1 MERPGT
7 TNRMQALIGVG
18 VFFIF
23 MMGMSS
29 VAVAADGDGVAEAAS
44 SETGVGL
51 EHAMR
56 DQILQTIEATR
67 QADPEL
73 AVEMERQ
80 LQMLESGQLDPRTL
94 EIRDQ
99 ELTHGTSP
107 QPGELPGGTPLP
119 MPVVDGGGRLI
130 GSEGGAGDSL
140 PPEARKELE
149 ELFRQGTGD
158 PNSEKDRALRE
169 KAGEILEK
177 YGVEPR
183 EMEAGHEGKG
193 EYGRESSHEFGAGL
207 ERGEGFER
215 ALEQMAPEA
224 REQMERHFGQERE
237 QMEGMQREFESAER
251 TFEAPTR
258 DYEATPREV
267 ESPSREYEAP
277 THEYE
282 APAREYETPTRE
294 YEAPMRETTSEAPQ
308 REQQYYEAPE
318 QYREP
323 QYQQPPQ
330 P

>member
-1 MERPGT
+1 
-7 TNRMQALIGVG
+7 
-18 VFFIF
+18 
-23 MMGMSS
+23 MGMRGT
-29 VAVAADGDGVAEAAS
+29 AAAFIMMIGLFLPSTTAWAANGDGVAEAAP
-44 SETGVGL
+44 SETSVGL
-51 EHAMR
+51 EHATR
-56 DQILQTIEATR
+56 DQILQTIDATR

-73 AVEMERQ
+73 AAEMERQ

-94 EIRDQ
+94 EITGM
-99 ELTHGTSP
+99 ELTHGASP
-107 QPGELPGGTPLP
+107 QRGELPGGTPLP

-130 GSEGGAGDSL
+130 GSEGGTGDSL

-158 PNSEKDRALRE
+158 PNSEKDRELRE

-193 EYGRESSHEFGAGL
+193 EYGRESSHEFGPGL

-237 QMEGMQREFESAER
+237 QMEGTQREFESAER

-294 YEAPMRETTSEAPQ
+294 YEAPMRETTSETPQ

>member
-1 MERPGT
+1 MGMRG
-7 TNRMQALIGVG
+7 RMSA
-18 VFFIF
+18 VFIIV
-23 MMGMSS
+23 MMGVSLPS
-29 VAVAADGDGVAEAAS
+29 VAWAADGTVEAAQPTGS
-44 SETGVGL
+44 LETAGR
-51 EHAMR
+51 E
-56 DQILQTIEATR
+56 QILQAIEAAR
-67 QADPEL
+67 QDDPEL
-73 AVEMERQ
+73 AREMEQQ
-80 LQMLESGQLDPRTL
+80 LQLLESGQLDPRTL
-94 EIRDQ
+94 EITGT

-119 MPVVDGGGRLI
+119 MPVVDGGGSLI
-130 GSEGGAGDSL
+130 GPGGGTGDSL

-149 ELFRQGTGD
+149 ELFQQGTGD
-158 PNSEKDRALRE
+158 PNSEKDRELRE

-215 ALEQMAPEA
+215 VLEQMAPEA